1 VRRIVLT
8 ILVLAI
14 ITTGTATSAQPNH
27 TLEWGV
33 DVDEEFTYALQ
44 RKLLDPTFE
53 VIVALVAPYIQFMDE
68 GQKATIK
75 FSDLEDVPDQ
85 IDSLFDIPNSR
96 ATIIRENDSS
106 AFVSNST
113 LFAVPIGDWDLLS
126 DAMGIEEISGAML
139 VNNENEWGFTTS
151 GTFVADGNTISVYQE
166 LFYEK
171 ENGTQSV
178 YQELFYEKENGTQTR
193 FRLRYSVFGGDLV
206 DIVFVRWSEG
216 MPTILPPEL
225 QMSTLLIIGVGV
237 AIIIMVAVIVYIG
250 IKSKKPLVQQLGE

>member
-1 VRRIVLT
+1 MRRIVLT

-171 ENGTQSV
+171 ENGTQ
-178 YQELFYEKENGTQTR
+178 TR

>member
-1 VRRIVLT
+1 MRRIVLT

-75 FSDLEDVPDQ
+75 FSDLEEVPDQ

-171 ENGTQSV
+171 ENGTQ
-178 YQELFYEKENGTQTR
+178 TR

-206 DIVFVRWSEG
+206 DVVFVRWSEG

>member
-171 ENGTQSV
+171 ENGTQ
-178 YQELFYEKENGTQTR
+178 TR

>member
-1 VRRIVLT
+1 LLLT
-8 ILVLAI
+8 ILVLSF
-14 ITTGTATSAQPNH
+14 ITIGTAATVVSAQPNH

-33 DVDEEFTYALQ
+33 DVDDELTYALQ
-44 RKLLDPTFE
+44 RKLIDPSFE
-53 VIVALVAPYIQFMDE
+53 VVVSTVAPYIQFMDE
-68 GQKATIK
+68 GQKATIR
-75 FSDLEDVPDQ
+75 FTELELVPDQ
-85 IDSLFDIPNSR
+85 IESLFDIPNSR

-113 LFAVPIGDWDLLS
+113 LFAIPIGDWDLLS
-126 DAMGIEEISGAML
+126 DAMGIEDISGATL

-151 GTFVADGNTISVYQE
+151 GTFVADGNTI
-166 LFYEK
+166 
-171 ENGTQSV
+171 SV

-225 QMSTLLIIGVGV
+225 QMST
-237 AIIIMVAVIVYIG
+237 
-250 IKSKKPLVQQLGE
+250 

>member
-1 VRRIVLT
+1 
-8 ILVLAI
+8 LVLAI

-75 FSDLEDVPDQ
+75 FSDLEEVPDQ

-171 ENGTQSV
+171 ENGTQ
-178 YQELFYEKENGTQTR
+178 TR

-206 DIVFVRWSEG
+206 DVVFVRWSEG